1 MDRRHFLQLAAS
13 AAAGAALR
21 PGLALAAD
29 STVLTPGDLQYQGL
43 FKLPIDDPTGAR
55 TRFGYSLGAMA
66 IRRVAG
72 ELRIFITG
80 SNGTAGGGDY
90 NRFSDAVYEVA
101 YPGVGSIDDAPRAS
115 FVRNWGDIY
124 GGRRLLRD
132 TNQSPMTR
140 GLLYDQGRLWWGY
153 GSQYFTGFDPDPS
166 IGVSIL
172 NESNGTTSKFGPW
185 RTQEHSQRTRGYWAM
200 LPTDFASANTGG
212 RRLAIGAP
220 VTSGNAAGPRGS
232 VLYALDNF
240 DPTRLPPDT
249 AGYTNGTIPYSL
261 GTQRLVHH
269 DLQNPQERN
278 ANYKICGWNVLYDY
292 AQGAWI
298 KPGEPNFNN
307 DGLALDYFSACAWVQ
322 TPTKAGLVYF
332 GSMTDLVPGTNYAG
346 DTLPHMWY
354 GPNNMK
360 CCHGQTGLT
369 WGTGPQSP
377 TQVPIMAIYNPADV
391 AMAAQGLI
399 NPWGFAPTAFRQLNT
414 IAPSGI
420 RPLISAPYQY
430 SGAAFDP
437 VDGLLLLVETDRDIV
452 GEPRP
457 VVHVFKVGDGTGA
470 PSAPSNLRIT
480 TTP

>member
-153 GSQYFTGFDPDPS
+153 GSQYFTGFDPEINS
-166 IGVSIL
+166 
-172 NESNGTTSKFGPW
+172 
-185 RTQEHSQRTRGYWAM
+185 
-200 LPTDFASANTGG
+200 
-212 RRLAIGAP
+212 
-220 VTSGNAAGPRGS
+220 
-232 VLYALDNF
+232 
-240 DPTRLPPDT
+240 
-249 AGYTNGTIPYSL
+249 
-261 GTQRLVHH
+261 
-269 DLQNPQERN
+269 
-278 ANYKICGWNVLYDY
+278 
-292 AQGAWI
+292 
-298 KPGEPNFNN
+298 
-307 DGLALDYFSACAWVQ
+307 
-322 TPTKAGLVYF
+322 
-332 GSMTDLVPGTNYAG
+332 
-346 DTLPHMWY
+346 
-354 GPNNMK
+354 
-360 CCHGQTGLT
+360 
-369 WGTGPQSP
+369 
-377 TQVPIMAIYNPADV
+377 NPAAHPDV
-391 AMAAQGLI
+391 YQPMLQGL
-399 NPWGFAPTAFRQLNT
+399 FAE
-414 IAPSGI
+414 APAC
-420 RPLISAPYQY
+420 PQ
-430 SGAAFDP
+430 
-437 VDGLLLLVETDRDIV
+437 
-452 GEPRP
+452 
-457 VVHVFKVGDGTGA
+457 
-470 PSAPSNLRIT
+470 
-480 TTP
+480 